1 MSVAAPRTVANR
13 AAGTRAPGGGTTPA
27 APGFPLAFASS
38 GPTASATRA
47 APAPTSPMVQTCQ
60 TPSQDF
66 MAASRTSA
74 ARDESR
80 PLERAELTAPG
91 DKGRGSI
98 RPSLRLPTNVQ
109 RSCSSP
115 EDSATGQISPD
126 SKTLTIGRPARHSY
140 ERDRNSDLFAI
151 PRLFALPTG
160 SIFTILLL
168 RLSSQ
173 GPGWPGSWK
182 SPLS

>member
-13 AAGTRAPGGGTTPA
+13 AAGTRAPGAGTTPA
-27 APGFPLAFASS
+27 APGFPPAFVSS
-38 GPTASATRA
+38 GPTAAATRA

-66 MAASRTSA
+66 MAPSRTSTVQ
-74 ARDESR
+74 DESR
-80 PLERAELTAPG
+80 PLERAELTATG

-109 RSCSSP
+109 S
-115 EDSATGQISPD
+115 
-126 SKTLTIGRPARHSY
+126 H
-140 ERDRNSDLFAI
+140 RNSDLFAI
-151 PRLFALPTG
+151 PRLFALPTN

-168 RLSSQ
+168 RVSSQ
-173 GPGWPGSWK
+173 RPGWPGSWK
-182 SPLS
+182 SPLWQTSPDHGTHMPY